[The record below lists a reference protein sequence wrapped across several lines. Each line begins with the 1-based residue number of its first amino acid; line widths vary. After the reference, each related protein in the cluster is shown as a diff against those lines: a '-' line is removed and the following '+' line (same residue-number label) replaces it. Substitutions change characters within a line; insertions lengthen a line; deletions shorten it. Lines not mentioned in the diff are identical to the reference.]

1 MFRRLFLSLAT
12 VMLLCSPAAAA
23 EKFVVAGD
31 CNFPPFEYLNDKK
44 EPIGYSMDY
53 IKEVAKRAGFEV
65 EIRNVAW
72 DGIFA
77 GLAAGNYDILAS
89 STTITPERQKTFDFS
104 TPYYGLTQAVIMP
117 KGKTIKSL
125 AELKGKT
132 VGSQIGITGVF
143 VLRKANVGA
152 VIREYDDVGLAIA
165 DLAAGRIDAVI
176 CDDPVAKYYANKR
189 KDFEGKLNVAY
200 QTGDKEYIGFCL
212 QKGRKDLL
220 DRINK
225 AVDEIKK
232 DGTEAKLIEKWMG
245 SGK

>member
-1 MFRRLFLSLAT
+1 MFRRLLLSLAT

-89 STTITPERQKTFDFS
+89 STTITPATSHS
-104 TPYYGLTQAVIMP
+104 TATAPLRRMRSNRSRGRAARPSPTSMRTPLAC
-117 KGKTIKSL
+117 TI
-125 AELKGKT
+125 
-132 VGSQIGITGVF
+132 
-143 VLRKANVGA
+143 LRCSAA
-152 VIREYDDVGLAIA
+152 
-165 DLAAGRIDAVI
+165 LAARV
-176 CDDPVAKYYANKR
+176 
-189 KDFEGKLNVAY
+189 L
-200 QTGDKEYIGFCL
+200 
-212 QKGRKDLL
+212 
-220 DRINK
+220 
-225 AVDEIKK
+225 
-232 DGTEAKLIEKWMG
+232 
-245 SGK
+245 